1 MNNNEY
7 IKKCLDLGV
16 LLKIYYENKY
26 VYLLCDSFF
35 KKLKIH
41 SNKKPQKKYY
51 DIIFMKEF
59 DIDNIKINSY
69 EFTFL
74 PKKENLDYYLKNNIQ
89 IYSQDNKCKKNTINH
104 INFLKKEIRRLYK
117 NFLKNFYTNDDGQLS
132 IFHYNYGKK
141 EIKINDAKI
150 FIRKFFYEFIYKNN
164 ASLENSDESLLD
176 GFLILGVSKENVN
189 CCDDIFIES
198 LKKIWFKKIIIE
210 KNKAIDEIK
219 NVDTSSLSEI
229 HKNIFE
235 NEKKEIIEIF
245 NSSIKLED
253 MKHLKTP
260 LDIISYWPEILPKKP
275 YYVNQR

>member
-7 IKKCLDLGV
+7 IKRCLDLGV
-16 LLKIYYENKY
+16 LFKIYYENKY

-51 DIIFMKEF
+51 DIIFMEEF

-74 PKKENLDYYLKNNIQ
+74 PESERLDHFLKNNIE
-89 IYSQDNKCKKNTINH
+89 IYSNDNQCKKNTINY
-104 INFLKKEIRRLYK
+104 INLLKKKVRCLYR
-117 NFLKNFYTNDDGQLS
+117 NFLKNFSIDDDQLL
-132 IFHYNYGKK
+132 IFSYNYEKK
-141 EIKINDAKI
+141 QIKINDAKK
-150 FIRKFFYEFIYKNN
+150 FIKKYFYDFIYK
-164 ASLENSDESLLD
+164 SDTSFEKADGSLLD

-189 CCDDIFIES
+189 CCDNIFIES

-210 KNKAIDEIK
+210 KDKAIDDIK
-219 NVDTSSLSEI
+219 NVDTSSLSET

-235 NEKKEIIEIF
+235 NEKLEIIKIF
-245 NSSIKLED
+245 NSSIKFEN

>member
-7 IKKCLDLGV
+7 IKRCLDLGV

-41 SNKKPQKKYY
+41 NNKKPQKKYY
-51 DIIFMKEF
+51 DIIFMEEF

-74 PKKENLDYYLKNNIQ
+74 PENERLDHFLKNNIE
-89 IYSQDNKCKKNTINH
+89 IYSNDNQCKKNTINY
-104 INFLKKEIRRLYK
+104 INLLKKEVRRLYR
-117 NFLKNFYTNDDGQLS
+117 NFLKNFSIDDDQLL
-132 IFHYNYGKK
+132 IFSYNYGKK
-141 EIKINDAKI
+141 QIKINDAKK
-150 FIRKFFYEFIYKNN
+150 FIKKYFYDFIYK
-164 ASLENSDESLLD
+164 SDTSFEKADGSLLN

-198 LKKIWFKKIIIE
+198 LKRIWFKKIIQE

-219 NVDTSSLSEI
+219 NVDTSSLSEA

-235 NEKKEIIEIF
+235 NEKLEIIKIF
-245 NSSIKLED
+245 NSSIKLEN
-253 MKHLKTP
+253 MKNLKTP
-260 LDIISYWPEILPKKP
+260 LDIISYWPETLPNKP
-275 YYVNQR
+275 YYVNQQ